1 MEALTTRLSR
11 IIQSVKT
18 VGEQQVAT
26 VRISL
31 GTREGNE
38 EVVENWK
45 MFLDIVVKRVEE
57 TIDFELSEDT
67 SDILNLEFVGKCE
80 GRYSVSVNMYGVGVK
95 GSPMEVEIRGSN
107 AIIEKIVV
115 VEVETENLKDINTLE
130 GEAVVGDEEIIRQNS
145 LDHETEVVNVP
156 GEAFV
161 EDVSVIEEGNMDY
174 NLDEETI
181 ANNNVDSVEELI
193 AEEAV
198 LMKEVV
204 SEVVE
209 EKLDEFPP
217 QSLPAIYSVGSS
229 CLVRWCEDSVWYR
242 ARVDR
247 IDEGLYEVTFL
258 DYGNKV
264 VVGLDNMVATVAD
277 IPSDE
282 MEKVDYMV
290 NVASPD
296 RVEETLGRRKR
307 RSVTVTSRL
316 KPRKSRRLR
325 STNGEENMP
334 MPIPTDEEN
343 CKFSDDLADSVRTL
357 CQIFDASVTLTG
369 MRFHTLNM
377 HKLRISKYKEL
388 HGPFKIIEQGCGGPG

>member
-26 VRISL
+26 FRISL

-264 VVGLDNMVATVAD
+264 VVGLDNMVATAAD

-282 MEKVDYMV
+282 MEMVDYMV

-343 CKFSDDLADSVRTL
+343 LKLSDVRGY
-357 CQIFDASVTLTG
+357 F
-369 MRFHTLNM
+369 
-377 HKLRISKYKEL
+377 
-388 HGPFKIIEQGCGGPG
+388 P